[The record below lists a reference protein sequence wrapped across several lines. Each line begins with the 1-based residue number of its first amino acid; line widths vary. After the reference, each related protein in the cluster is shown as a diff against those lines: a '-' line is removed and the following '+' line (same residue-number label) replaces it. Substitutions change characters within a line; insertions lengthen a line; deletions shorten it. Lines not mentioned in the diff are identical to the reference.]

1 MSRGHAVL
9 LASAGEMQYNG
20 GIIMK
25 EKRPK
30 TLSRLGDLIR
40 TERIRAKM
48 TPKQVAKKCG
58 VAESYIVAVE
68 KGTKIIAD
76 DQARRIL
83 KSIGLREQTEAD
95 FSLDDIAATVDLAT
109 VSSPTAKTVA
119 QPKPKPQP
127 EAEVVAST
135 EEEKGVGG
143 SVWLDALTSVLKH
156 VPVMNAVMKP
166 VDHRLMPIVSGKIEG
181 ANPDK
186 VFYYLAPDDSMRGFR
201 IHQGDLALI
210 VPAHSPIDGAV
221 MLVEYNNHRFLRK
234 VKRLA
239 DFTVILQSFDKE
251 YDAVTAQVNEVNF
264 IGRAAKLEVT
274 L

>member
-1 MSRGHAVL
+1 M
-9 LASAGEMQYNG
+9 
-20 GIIMK
+20 
-25 EKRPK
+25 
-30 TLSRLGDLIR
+30 SRLGDLIR
-40 TERIRAKM
+40 TERIRAKL
-48 TPKQVAKKCG
+48 TPKQLAKKCG
-58 VAESYIVAVE
+58 VAESYLVAVE

-95 FSLDDIAATVDLAT
+95 FSLDDIAGTVDLAT
-109 VSSPTAKTVA
+109 VASPTAKTVVA
-119 QPKPKPQP
+119 RPAPKPQP

-143 SVWLDALTSVLKH
+143 SIWLDALTSVLKR
-156 VPVMNAVMKP
+156 VPVMNAIMKP
-166 VDHRLMPIVSGKIEG
+166 IDYRLLPIVGGKIEG

-210 VPAHSPIDGAV
+210 VPAHSPIDGSV
-221 MLVEYNNHRFLRK
+221 MLVEYNSHRFLRK
-234 VKRLA
+234 VKKLA
-239 DFTVILQSFDKE
+239 DMTVILQSFDKE
-251 YDAVTAQVNEVNF
+251 YDAITCQLNECTF

>member
-1 MSRGHAVL
+1 M
-9 LASAGEMQYNG
+9 
-20 GIIMK
+20 
-25 EKRPK
+25 
-30 TLSRLGDLIR
+30 SRLGDLIR
-40 TERIRAKM
+40 TERVRAKL
-48 TPKQVAKKCG
+48 TPKQLAKKCG
-58 VAESYIVAVE
+58 VAESYLVAVE

-83 KSIGLREQTEAD
+83 KAIGLREQTEAD

-109 VSSPTAKTVA
+109 VASPVAKTVA
-119 QPKPKPQP
+119 TRPAPKPQP
-127 EAEVVAST
+127 EAELVAST
-135 EEEKGVGG
+135 GGRAPSGSKNVSDTEEKNVGG
-143 SVWLDALTSVLKH
+143 SIWLDALTSVLKH
-156 VPVMNAVMKP
+156 VPVMNAIMKP
-166 VDHRLMPIVSGKIEG
+166 IDHRLLPIVGGKIEG

-186 VFYYLAPDDSMRGFR
+186 VFYYLTPDDSMRGFR

-210 VPAHSPIDGAV
+210 VPAHSPIDGAI

-234 VKRLA
+234 VKKLA

-251 YDAVTAQVNEVNF
+251 YDAITAQVNECNF